1 MNRVHLRKHC
11 WEFSCCTRIKAFA
24 QHAPAKATCAC
35 KTIRNKMLA
44 LSAWPYCCF
53 CLETLHIIAR
63 DQVLTPPSFPGCRPH
78 HCVCTRWLC
87 TERCARHAFTRSN
100 IQVIGDSIIL
110 ELSSTCNIQVMSD
123 SIILRHAFTHGNI
136 QVMSDSIILR
146 HAFTRGN
153 IQVMSDSIILRVIG
167 FNISLELS
175 STCNIQ
181 VIGDSIILRHAL
193 TRGNI
198 QVISDS
204 IILELSSTCS
214 IQVIGFSIVLG
225 LQALATFR

>member
-110 ELSSTCNIQVMSD
+110 ELSSTCNIQV
-123 SIILRHAFTHGNI
+123 
-136 QVMSDSIILR
+136 
-146 HAFTRGN
+146 
-153 IQVMSDSIILRVIG
+153 
-167 FNISLELS
+167 
-175 STCNIQ
+175 
-181 VIGDSIILRHAL
+181 IGDSIILRHAL